1 MRPHLEFAS
10 PAWSPWTETD
20 KAVIEKVQMRAVS
33 CISGLQGT
41 YEDKCRELGL
51 DTLEERRRKQDLL
64 QTYKICSGKDK
75 VDPELLF
82 TRIGQ
87 EPNRQTRFTADPM
100 NIVTKRSRL
109 DIRKNS
115 YAVRASE
122 EWNALSQSTKTSRSV
137 QIFKNA
143 IKTPHNSGR
152 EVGRPTR

>member
-1 MRPHLEFAS
+1 M
-10 PAWSPWTETD
+10 
-20 KAVIEKVQMRAVS
+20 
-33 CISGLQGT
+33 
-41 YEDKCRELGL
+41 
-51 DTLEERRRKQDLL
+51 
-64 QTYKICSGKDK
+64 YKICSGKDK

-115 YAVRASE
+115 YVVRASE